1 MAGEREQELA
11 TVQPERPDSLVTV
24 AVSPRDFGAKIVTDT
39 ELQTL
44 GFTSAA
50 GALYMTV
57 FGAAVGATV
66 SLWLTLDTVT
76 NLTPNQHAA
85 YVAALIVSIVCTIV
99 FGVLSVLQFVKS
111 KQQVTRIEK
120 ESAKRNALL
129 FGGAGP
135 IVSKERIS

>member
-1 MAGEREQELA
+1 MSEQEIA
-11 TVQPERPDSLVTV
+11 TVQPETPGSLVTV

-57 FGAAVGATV
+57 FGAAVGATI
-66 SLWLTLDTVT
+66 SLWLTLDTVA
-76 NLTPNQHAA
+76 NLTPNQHAG
-85 YVAALIVSIVCTIV
+85 YVAALIVSVVCVVV
-99 FGVLSVLQFVKS
+99 FGVLSVLTFVKS
-111 KQQVTRIEK
+111 KQQVTTIEK
-120 ESAKRNALL
+120 ESAKRKVML

-135 IVSKERIS
+135 LAQ